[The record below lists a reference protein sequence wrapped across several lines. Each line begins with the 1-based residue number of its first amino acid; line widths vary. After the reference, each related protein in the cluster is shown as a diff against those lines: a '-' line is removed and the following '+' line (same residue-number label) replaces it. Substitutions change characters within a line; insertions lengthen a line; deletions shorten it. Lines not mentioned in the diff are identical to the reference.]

1 METGNTF
8 DIGCFTIL
16 QGIYVNTDDF
26 KSRVQV
32 LASKFSP
39 NYAVKTV
46 LNQETA
52 KLSCYC
58 SIHMQY

>member
-8 DIGCFTIL
+8 NIGCITFL

-26 KSRVQV
+26 KSRVRV

-39 NYAVKTV
+39 NYEVKTV
-46 LNQETA
+46 FNQD
-52 KLSCYC
+52 
-58 SIHMQY
+58 SIYN